1 MAQPN
6 KDEPTQADRQ
16 GERKVTIVGNPEAQW
31 KAQFMIFRKVGYE
44 SFSGPQGPQE
54 ATLRVEIMIPSNQVG
69 RIIGKGGTVVR
80 EMQRNTRATIKLPEE
95 SSSETE
101 ETPVH
106 IIGDFLSTQAAQR
119 QIRALVSRTSV
130 PSVQKTTKVKENRQ
144 TNHHQPQDQQ
154 QSQQQSQPLPQQHP
168 PQSQSSPEPL
178 Q

>member
-1 MAQPN
+1 VAQPN

-119 QIRALVSRTSV
+119 QIRALVSRTTV
-130 PSVQKTTKVKENRQ
+130 PSVQKTTTTKVKESRQ
-144 TNHHQPQDQQ
+144 TNHHSDQQ
-154 QSQQQSQPLPQQHP
+154 QSQQQSQPQQHP